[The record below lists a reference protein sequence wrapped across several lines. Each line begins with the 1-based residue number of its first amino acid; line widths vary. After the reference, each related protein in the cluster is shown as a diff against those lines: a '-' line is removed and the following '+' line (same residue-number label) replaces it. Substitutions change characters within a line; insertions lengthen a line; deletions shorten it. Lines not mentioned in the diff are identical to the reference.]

1 MNVWQ
6 GEWNPQYDL
15 LQRKKVDNAK
25 VAGNG
30 AESQEHGPLF
40 VEQEYKQGIRIIE
53 ANGNY
58 EERLYKSDIQNSI
71 LWVVGLMM
79 HQHREKS

>member
-1 MNVWQ
+1 M
-6 GEWNPQYDL
+6 
-15 LQRKKVDNAK
+15 QRKKVDNAK

-58 EERLYKSDIQNSI
+58 EERLYKSDILQLHLLHVQLNK
-71 LWVVGLMM
+71 LFT
-79 HQHREKS
+79 EKKRGRD